1 MVKILIFQENECY
14 NSEDW
19 FINNFS
25 FKKIKDDGLEYSLVE
40 MKNKEDIFDMIGL
53 YIKPDDKSIMNITDL
68 YYDNDYVY
76 QTIYKSCTDTKISTY
91 NGLGSQLTRSQ
102 SVDGSMILIKRLIIS
117 NEHPYE
123 DFTFDDLYKLI
134 KHTFVHNAVIVNPN
148 DKIEDFPYMNDVLES
163 MVNNPETYETIRYH
177 EYKFLDYVM
186 VFYCNIS
193 VEQIPE
199 NLNKIASMIY
209 RKKIYGKVFITLLDN
224 NDEHPQHLDIH
235 GDLIMQI
242 YHLHAIEKEI
252 DHEKYKKSF
261 DLQNQESFPQINYDP
276 NFFSIINKEFQKYK
290 DFQHKTDINK
300 FNDVLNNIK

>member
-1 MVKILIFQENECY
+1 MVKILIFHENECY

-25 FKKIKDDGLEYSLVE
+25 FKKIKDDGLEYSLIE
-40 MKNKEDIFDMIGL
+40 MKNKEDIFDNIGL
-53 YIKPDDKSIMNITDL
+53 YINPNDKSIMNITDL

-76 QTIYKSCTDTKISTY
+76 QAIYKSCTDTKIPTY

-102 SVDGSMILIKRLIIS
+102 SVDGSMILIKRLIITH
-117 NEHPYE
+117 EHLYV

-134 KHTFVHNAVIVNPN
+134 KHTFVHNAIIVNPN

-163 MVNNPETYETIRYH
+163 VVNNPETYETIRYH
-177 EYKFLDYVM
+177 EYKFLDYFM

-193 VEQIPE
+193 VEQTPE
-199 NLNKIASMIY
+199 NLNKIASIIY
-209 RKKIYGKVFITLLDN
+209 RKKIYGKVFISLLDN
-224 NDEHPQHLDIH
+224 NDEHPQHLDINE
-235 GDLIMQI
+235 DLIMQI

-252 DHEKYKKSF
+252 DHEKYKKAF
-261 DLQNQESFPQINYDP
+261 DLQNQENFPQINYDP

>member
-1 MVKILIFQENECY
+1 MVKILIFHENECY

-25 FKKIKDDGLEYSLVE
+25 FKKIKDDGLEYSMVE
-40 MKNKEDIFDMIGL
+40 LKNNQEIFDKIGY
-53 YIKPDDKSIMNITDL
+53 YIQPDDKSIMNITDL
-68 YYDNDYVY
+68 YYDKAYVY
-76 QTIYKSCTDTKISTY
+76 QAIYKSCTDNKISTY

-102 SVDGSMILIKRLIIS
+102 SVDGSMILIKRLIS
-117 NEHPYE
+117 SPEQQYV

-163 MVNNPETYETIRYH
+163 VVNNPETYETIRYH
-177 EYKFLDYVM
+177 EHKFLDYVM

-193 VEQIPE
+193 IEQTSE
-199 NLNKIASMIY
+199 NLNKIASTIY

-224 NDEHPQHLDIH
+224 NDEHPQHLDLNE
-235 GDLIMQI
+235 DLIMQI
-242 YHLHAIEKEI
+242 YHLYSIEKEI

-261 DLQNQESFPQINYDP
+261 DLQNQENFPQINYDP
-276 NFFSIINKEFQKYK
+276 NFFSIIEKEFQKYK
-290 DFQHKTDINK
+290 DSFQKTDINK